1 MCLPMYR
8 VSRCAQRARSRNA
21 KDRHQEDKQKEF
33 LDFLETL
40 NSSDSPVPPG
50 APEELQRTILRE
62 AHDALYND
70 KWNVCAGRL
79 SLFLSLI
86 MSLIISLS
94 LSLSLSLSDHS
105 DLLRLSLS

>member
-1 MCLPMYR
+1 MPR
-8 VSRCAQRARSRNA
+8 TNIRKTSKKS
-21 KDRHQEDKQKEF
+21 F
-33 LDFLETL
+33 WTL

-94 LSLSLSLSDHS
+94 L
-105 DLLRLSLS
+105 